1 MGSDTALAR
10 LLANI
15 VASQNLGK
23 CKVQTKAPK
32 LAMKDKLH
40 VHCAPLKTCRC
51 VLIQPASLVGKQ
63 RLNFGKALVV
73 VENCATPLLH
83 NMHMSHVNI

>member
-1 MGSDTALAR
+1 MTATCGDDIYGSDTALAR

-32 LAMKDKLH
+32 L
-40 VHCAPLKTCRC
+40 
-51 VLIQPASLVGKQ
+51 KQ
-63 RLNFGKALVV
+63 
-73 VENCATPLLH
+73 
-83 NMHMSHVNI
+83 